1 MAKVGIS
8 ELAIRDA
15 HQSLHA
21 TRMTTADM
29 LPACP
34 MLDKI
39 GYKFVEGWGGATYD
53 SCIRFLNEDPWDR
66 LRKLHAAMPNSK
78 IMMLLRAQ
86 NLLGYRHYADDVVEK
101 FVATAAKNGIDVFRI
116 FDACNDPR
124 NMECATKAAKKT
136 GKHVQMAISYAVT
149 PFHTVEKYAE
159 LAKTYA
165 DFGADSICIKDMS
178 GLLKPYVAYELV
190 KAIKEKVDLPVEIH
204 SHATTGLSVATLLK
218 GAEAGADILD
228 TAISSMS
235 MGTSHSPTETVVEM
249 LKDSPYDTGLDT
261 RALLEL
267 AAYFREIREHYSSLE
282 SKFLGADTR
291 ILVSQVPGGMLS
303 NLESQLKQQG
313 AGGKMDAVLEELPK
327 VHKDAGYVPL
337 VTPTSQIVGTQ
348 AVMNV
353 LMGRYTAMTQDFR
366 NLITGRFGKLPADA
380 NPELVK
386 KALEQNKM
394 DEVVTCRPAD
404 LLEPEWD
411 KMLEESKK
419 NGGDGSDEDALT
431 YAMFPNVAPKFFA
444 ERSKGPVDAAATFAK
459 KPEAASP
466 KDNKG
471 GSYTVTVNGSSYDVT
486 AGPAGDSMSVSVNG
500 VSYDVS
506 FGSSGAKAAPIVQK
520 NAAPASSVSAGE
532 DVKAPVAG
540 TLLRFEVSNGAS
552 VKKGQTV
559 IVLESMKMELEV
571 KSPCDGKISFV
582 AQPGVQVAN
591 GQKLA
596 TIGGSSASQ
605 VASSAAQTPSKATS
619 AAPVSAPAAASAP
632 KNIASNGGTP
642 VKAPVAGVALRHA
655 VEEGASVSAEDTIL
669 IIESMKME
677 LEIKAGASGKVHF
690 LVSAGSQI
698 SSGQVVAEL
707 S

>member
-1 MAKVGIS
+1 MAKVGIT
-8 ELAIRDA
+8 ELVIRDA

-39 GYKFVEGWGGATYD
+39 GYKYIEGWGGATYD
-53 SCIRFLNEDPWDR
+53 SCIRFLNEDPWER
-66 LRKLHAAMPNSK
+66 LRKLHAALPNNK

-86 NLLGYRHYADDVVEK
+86 NLLGYKHYADDVVDK
-101 FVATAAKNGIDVFRI
+101 FVETAAKNGIGCFRI

-124 NMECATKAAKKT
+124 NMERATKAAKKS
-136 GKHVQMAISYAVT
+136 GVDVQMAISYAVT
-149 PFHTVEKYAE
+149 PYHTIEKYAE

-178 GLLKPYVAYELV
+178 GLLKPYVAYDLV
-190 KAIKEKVDLPVEIH
+190 KAIKSKVDLPVEIH

-218 GAEAGADILD
+218 AAEAGADILD

-249 LKDSPYDTGLDT
+249 LKGTDMDTELDT
-261 RALLEL
+261 KALLEI
-267 AAYFREIREHYSSLE
+267 AAYFREIRKHYASLE

-313 AGGKMDAVLEELPK
+313 AGDKMDDVLAELPR

-353 LMGRYTAMTQDFR
+353 LMGRYTTMTQDFR
-366 NLITGRFGKLPADA
+366 NLLVGRFGKLPAEP
-380 NPELVK
+380 NQELVK

-394 DEVVTCRPAD
+394 DKVVTCRPAD
-404 LLEPEWD
+404 LIEPEWN

-419 NGGDGSDEDALT
+419 NGGNGSDEDALT

-444 ERSKGPVDAAATFAK
+444 ERSKGPVDAETAFGAK
-459 KPEAASP
+459 KEEAAPKAESKASAGGSYSITVNGASYNVTSDGKGNINVNGTSYNVAFGKPGAAPAASP
-466 KDNKG
+466 APSAPVVTG
-471 GSYTVTVNGSSYDVT
+471 GTSIPS
-486 AGPAGDSMSVSVNG
+486 
-500 VSYDVS
+500 
-506 FGSSGAKAAPIVQK
+506 
-520 NAAPASSVSAGE
+520 
-532 DVKAPVAG
+532 PVAG
-540 TLLRFEVSNGAS
+540 TLLRYAVDSGAS
-552 VKKGQTV
+552 VKRGDTV

-571 KSPCDGKISFV
+571 KAPADGVVTFSV
-582 AQPGVQVAN
+582 QPGTQVTA
-591 GQKLA
+591 GQELGSV
-596 TIGGSSASQ
+596 GG
-605 VASSAAQTPSKATS
+605 VTAAPAPVSKPAAKAAPAEK
-619 AAPVSAPAAASAP
+619 AAPVASG
-632 KNIASNGGTP
+632 SGTP
-642 VKAPVAGVALRHA
+642 VASPVAGTLLKYAVA
-655 VEEGASVSAEDTIL
+655 EGASVNKGDTVVIL
-669 IIESMKME
+669 ESMKME
-677 LEIKAGASGKVHF
+677 LEVKSPAAGKIHF
-690 LVSAGSQI
+690 AVATGSQVAN
-698 SSGQVVAEL
+698 GQTLAEVQ
-707 S
+707 